1 MFTLL
6 GMLVRWIV
14 GTAAK
19 LLPESPLRDVVL
31 GDGLGTGL
39 GWLNWLVPMRAIVAL
54 VDVWLV
60 AVLAW
65 RLYKV
70 VSRNGMRLFQMAGES

>member
-14 GTAAK
+14 GTAVK
-19 LLPESPLRDVVL
+19 LLPESPLRDVAL

-39 GWLNWLVPMRAIVAL
+39 GWLNWLVPMRSIVAL